1 MEPGN
6 QTEQSPRRT
15 PANPLLKRP
24 AFWALAAEE
33 KKTRMGL
40 LGECLRFAVVY
51 LVGTLLQS
59 LLVSIPMTA
68 AALRNLRDGVFDEAI
83 RSGSIQTMV
92 LKMAEQLPDW
102 MTIVV
107 LFCSAALGAAAIY
120 HCRKKERRSLAS
132 MGLIRRGLLPEL
144 IAGLAAGLV
153 FFAAVVLLGRQ
164 VGAYTL
170 SRIFPARRE
179 AMLLALALI
188 GCLVSGAAREILLRG
203 YFAPTL
209 NATLPVVPVL
219 LTSTLMSLFLF
230 GGAEMSALT
239 VGNTVLMNLALCI
252 LTIKRGS
259 LWAAIGLQGGWLFCL
274 NFLFGFQIADGDR
287 LGLFRVDSAE
297 YRTLLTGGVN
307 GPESSICAT
316 VVWIVV
322 LAAVLALPQKN
333 AAGTPAENAL

>member
-153 FFAAVVLLGRQ
+153 FFAAVVCLEGR
-164 VGAYTL
+164 
-170 SRIFPARRE
+170 SEPIRF
-179 AMLLALALI
+179 
-188 GCLVSGAAREILLRG
+188 
-203 YFAPTL
+203 
-209 NATLPVVPVL
+209 
-219 LTSTLMSLFLF
+219 
-230 GGAEMSALT
+230 
-239 VGNTVLMNLALCI
+239 
-252 LTIKRGS
+252 
-259 LWAAIGLQGGWLFCL
+259 
-274 NFLFGFQIADGDR
+274 
-287 LGLFRVDSAE
+287 
-297 YRTLLTGGVN
+297 
-307 GPESSICAT
+307 PESSPHGGRRCCLR
-316 VVWIVV
+316 W
-322 LAAVLALPQKN
+322 P
-333 AAGTPAENAL
+333 